1 MPPHAAVGGERDA
14 VCTSIGDEDIACI
27 FAEPG
32 LFQQSL
38 LVYGMLATMTVG
50 MHNQAHVLIA
60 PKLNHWCAP
69 GEDVG
74 NMTVEEWKA
83 ANIPQ
88 TDDGDYKECEMYDGP
103 LSERRHNRSIVRCK
117 SWQYINE
124 SGHGGTIT
132 EEWNLVCYDSW
143 LWTASVVMFHIGSAI
158 GFIIAGVFLDR
169 IGRKPVIRASVL
181 AAVVSGFAMTSATT
195 VHVFI
200 CLRFLL
206 GAGVSAHALSSY
218 VLLMEVIPTDWQG
231 ICGVLL
237 SAAFGT
243 GFLVVNVLGQYRL
256 SWRLLQLTIAVLSST
271 LLTGFIFVQE
281 SPRWLISRCGFDEA
295 DKVVKSMAQLNGRNK
310 NKVLGVWLT
319 LRLEL
324 EKGVC
329 KARGISQSEA
339 LKLILSTPLMYRNL
353 IASYAWLTISMVTS
367 SVNRNFESIYTLL
380 VSTAVTAYIS
390 KFFAFVGIEKF
401 GRRSTLS
408 LTLLFMSVSA
418 VGYTLFGK
426 ENETQRVVFLSLA
439 LFFTGVG
446 DAVIVLYVTE
456 LNPIS
461 LRVMGLCFGSLL
473 GRLGN
478 VFGNLSSDL
487 VRATSAE
494 VPWVLF
500 TMTCSVAGLLVTLLP
515 ETRSSR
521 FTKVTIGDDFFH
533 IAPLCTK
540 KASAKERRKEILRAS
555 RKARAL
561 ESDDSKLVITGRS
574 LVALVGKPESKP
586 QREPFYAG
594 SSL

>member
-169 IGRKPVIRASVL
+169 
-181 AAVVSGFAMTSATT
+181 
-195 VHVFI
+195 
-200 CLRFLL
+200 
-206 GAGVSAHALSSY
+206 
-218 VLLMEVIPTDWQG
+218 
-231 ICGVLL
+231 
-237 SAAFGT
+237 
-243 GFLVVNVLGQYRL
+243 
-256 SWRLLQLTIAVLSST
+256 
-271 LLTGFIFVQE
+271 FVQE